1 MYRSN
6 VFSDT
11 GKGEISL
18 QTACNDPAGKWT
30 LRVVNVNSGVTA
42 EKAYV
47 LR

>member
-30 LRVVNVNSGVTA
+30 LRVVNVNSGTAA
-42 EKAYV
+42 EKAIV
-47 LR
+47 LQ